1 MSDSESSAAQTAAA
15 LPSGQQPG
23 QLAGKR
29 RILILDDEPIV
40 CKRLKPVFQKA
51 GYAVETFSDSASAL
65 ARVRE
70 HPFDIVVTDLKMEG
84 LDGMGFLAEV
94 KAVSPATGCVVI
106 TGFATLETAKESF
119 QKGAFDFVAKPF
131 KVGDILEVV
140 KRLEESMARTSGQPG
155 SQVGDQ
161 AVNQTEN
168 PPPA

>member
-1 MSDSESSAAQTAAA
+1 MSDSDSSSAQADA
-15 LPSGQQPG
+15 LP
-23 QLAGKR
+23 AKR

-51 GYAVETFSDSASAL
+51 GYSVETFTDSASAL

-70 HPFDIVVTDLKMEG
+70 QPFDIVVTDLKMEG
-84 LDGMGFLAEV
+84 LDGMGFLSEV
-94 KAVSPATGCVVI
+94 KDIAPNTGCVVI

-140 KRLEESMARTSGQPG
+140 KRLETSLAKSSGQADKSP
-155 SQVGDQ
+155 SSS
-161 AVNQTEN
+161 A
-168 PPPA
+168 